1 TTFYLSRLE
10 LDSGYYYLMALYT
23 IRMFGMSMVMM
34 PIMTNGLNQ
43 LPMKS
48 NPHGTAMNN
57 TSQQVTGAI
66 GSAILLTIM
75 TMRMEKSGESI
86 FKDAA
91 ASGNIPADKGG
102 MAALEHEIGLKA
114 MIDGIIYSFLV
125 ATFIALAALILTLFV
140 KRVRPPKYEEMKS
153 PQTDT
158 SMEGK
163 PVGE

>member
-57 TSQQVTGAI
+57 TLQQVSGAI

-75 TMRMEKSGESI
+75 TKRMEKSGESL

-114 MIDGIIYSFLV
+114 MLDGINYSF
-125 ATFIALAALILTLFV
+125 FIATIIAVVALILTLFI
-140 KRVRPPKYEEMKS
+140 KRVLPPKYEDMNPPTADDSIETK
-153 PQTDT
+153 TVK
-158 SMEGK
+158 E
-163 PVGE
+163 